1 MLDYFPNLETAPR
14 REIFPGVYI
23 RTCSLDRV
31 MLSLVDLEPGS
42 VVPEH
47 HHPHEQMGYWLR
59 GKARFTI
66 GGDVRI
72 IEPGQWYRIPS
83 NVPHKV
89 EVLHEPAQ
97 ALDVFSPP
105 REEYR

>member
-1 MLDYFPNLETAPR
+1 MLDFFPDLQAAPR
-14 REIFPGVYI
+14 REIFPGVFI
-23 RTCSLDRV
+23 RTCFLERL

-42 VVPEH
+42 LVPEH
-47 HHPHEQMGYWLR
+47 RHPHEQMGYWLR

-66 GGDVRI
+66 GGVERI
-72 IEPGQWYRIPS
+72 IEPGQWYRIPG
-83 NVPHKV
+83 NVLHKV
-89 EVLHEPAQ
+89 EVLEEPAQ